1 MTENAEKLYN
11 SWLERVCKVRNRS
24 FRGIP
29 HLNFEFR
36 GAKTKEK
43 HELNIRRRII
53 SAKTAVFIISAPA
66 ESVVRN
72 GFLTYV
78 VFSVGLWTLGKAVG
92 FSKCNYINDDGNL
105 CRTRK
110 KKSDHITL
118 A

>member
-53 SAKTAVFIISAPA
+53 SAKTAVIIISAPA

-72 GFLTYV
+72 GRRPYV
-78 VFSVGLWTLGKAVG
+78 VFSVGLWTLGKASG
-92 FSKCNYINDDGNL
+92 SPKCNHTNDDGNL